1 MSGPI
6 YSDDG
11 YWMWNGTEWIPA
23 TQAQNVVPTQQIDQ
37 NAVANAATQVGVPE
51 QQVAAVAPHFDLNQ
65 DGQIDQNEMMQA
77 AQSIANPVNVAAP
90 NQATMG
96 MPAQGGNLPHMGG
109 IGEPVQSGAVPNM
122 GGGAMPM
129 PVMAGP
135 PKKVFDW
142 KEKKV
147 LLVGGIVTV
156 TVAIGV
162 LVFFLLSGNPIVGT
176 WVGNSGEITY
186 NKDGTVQSEIQA
198 VQTWE
203 TDDNKLI
210 QTVTS
215 TLPNGSK
222 MTTIT
227 TAQYE
232 LSDGNDVLWM
242 NVTSMVD
249 QDGNNMLMYTD
260 AGGNEV
266 EIIMPCVVALRDSI
280 AKDSAEYNS
289 TIASYQSSKPSWC

>member
-23 TQAQNVVPTQQIDQ
+23 TQAQNAVPAQQIDQ
-37 NAVANAATQVGVPE
+37 TAVANAATQVGVPA

-77 AQSIANPVNVAAP
+77 AQSVSNPVNVPAP
-90 NQATMG
+90 NQASMG
-96 MPAQGGNLPHMGG
+96 IPTQGF
-109 IGEPVQSGAVPNM
+109 VAT
-122 GGGAMPM
+122 
-129 PVMAGP
+129 
-135 PKKVFDW
+135 PKRGFNW
-142 KEKKV
+142 KDKKV
-147 LLVGGIVTV
+147 LLVGGIVTF

-176 WVGNSGEITY
+176 WVNDSGEFTY
-186 NKDGTVQSEIQA
+186 NKDGTVQLWTQG

-203 TDDNKLI
+203 TDHNKLI

-215 TLPNGSK
+215 TSPDGSNK
-222 MTTIT
+222 TTTVT
-227 TAQYE
+227 TALYE
-232 LSDGNDVLWM
+232 LSDGNNVLWM
-242 NVTSMVD
+242 NVTSIV
-249 QDGNNMLMYTD
+249 QDGNNMLIYTD
-260 AGGNEV
+260 FEGNEI
-266 EIIMPCVVALRDSI
+266 EITMSCVVVLRDSI